1 MILYGLFI
9 MILLCFMA
17 YMIKKAKSDQLEK
30 IGYKYY

>member
-9 MILLCFMA
+9 MILLCLIA
-17 YMIKKAKSDQLEK
+17 QMIKTIKADQLEK